1 MRATITILP
10 GDGIGPEVTAE
21 GARVLRAV
29 AARFGHTFELREA
42 LLGGCAIDASG
53 TALPDETL
61 RLCRESDAVL
71 LGAVGGPKWDNPE
84 AKVRPEQGL
93 LGIRK
98 ALGLFANLR
107 PVSLHPRLV
116 AASPLR
122 PERLQGVDLLVVR
135 ELTGGIYF
143 GEKKRETID
152 WREWP
157 KVGEPIRA
165 AGRAPAESER
175 RAEERAV
182 DTCVYTTSEIERIV
196 RTAAQLARGRRGKLT
211 SVDKAN
217 VLETSRLWRSV
228 TTRVMREEFPD
239 VQLEHQLVDACAMHL
254 IRRPA
259 DFDVIVTE
267 NMFGDILTDE
277 ASMLAGSMGMLP
289 SASLGAA
296 NDQRPTTNDDS
307 QHGTED
313 GRSSFIVRPSS
324 TRLGLYEP
332 IHGSAPDIAGKGVA
346 NPLATILSVALLL
359 RHSLGLEAEARAVEA
374 AVAQALDA
382 GFVTGDVASPGEA
395 VRSTAEVGAAVA
407 ERI

>member
-1 MRATITILP
+1 MNAVITILP

-21 GARVLRAV
+21 GVRVLQAV
-29 AARFGHTFELREA
+29 AARFGHSFTTREA
-42 LLGGCAIDASG
+42 LLGGCAIDATG
-53 TALPDETL
+53 TALPEETL

-71 LGAVGGPKWDNPE
+71 LGAVGGPKWDNPQ
-84 AKVRPEQGL
+84 ASVRPEQGL

-107 PVSLHPRLV
+107 PVALHPRLI

-122 PERLQGVDLLVVR
+122 PERLEGVDMLVVR

-143 GEKKRETID
+143 GEK
-152 WREWP
+152 
-157 KVGEPIRA
+157 
-165 AGRAPAESER
+165 GRDKDAEGQESAYDE
-175 RAEERAV
+175 
-182 DTCVYTTSEIERIV
+182 CVYTTAEIERIV
-196 RTAAQLARGRRGKLT
+196 RAAATMARGRRGKLT

-239 VQLEHQLVDACAMHL
+239 VQLDHMLVDACAMHL

-289 SASLGAA
+289 SASLGEARGWVPSGRLEARGASLAA
-296 NDQRPTTNDDS
+296 QRAPGPQPPAS
-307 QHGTED
+307 
-313 GRSSFIVRPSS
+313 RI
-324 TRLGLYEP
+324 GLYEP

-359 RHSLGLEAEARAVEA
+359 RYSLGLEDEARAVEA
-374 AVAQALDA
+374 AVGAALDA
-382 GFVTGDVASPGEA
+382 GFVTGDVAAPGEQLY
-395 VRSTAEVGAAVA
+395 STAEVGAAVA
-407 ERI
+407 ARI